1 MIENGNEVDTTIR
14 NDQQSG
20 VPSVEHR
27 PARAAATVLSV
38 AAAELGDPSPLPQL
52 TPLRALS
59 PTEVGDGVPEEMR
72 ARIEF
77 GRLTSPLPYRVQN
90 GYARRRVP
98 QEMPALELDNG
109 LVRAVVLPSLG
120 GRVWSLVDRVRDRE
134 LLFAN
139 PVLQYANFAL
149 TDAWVA
155 GGIEWNLG
163 STGHSTTT
171 SRRVHAGVVRRDD
184 GDVLRLW
191 EWERTRDL
199 VLQVDLSLPEGSD
212 RLFASTR
219 VINPDPEA
227 KPLYWWT
234 TIAVPETTGTRVL
247 TQADSAFRSDYAGR
261 LSRVGVPHPD
271 DETVDVSRPMASV
284 HAADYF
290 YDVVDRTGRFLV
302 SVEPDGRGFAQS
314 STDALTG
321 RKLFLWGHGAG
332 GSRWQEWLCGPDA
345 RYLEIQAGRC
355 PTQLEHD
362 VIAGRGQVCW
372 TEAFGGVDL
381 DPEAAAGNYADAA
394 EHARAAVHEA
404 VPPETLDDRHRRWLD
419 EVADAPVD
427 EVLAVGSGWGQAEL
441 LLREGDA
448 AVPGALPFPEVDDD
462 SAPARALLTGDV
474 DTFERTVERLPVPPV
489 SDRWRDRLGLSA
501 GEHWWIDYARGVQ
514 HHVRGETEQ
523 ARAGYNRSASAW
535 PNAGALRGLA
545 VLAAAAGDHHTAVAH
560 YSRARQLLPDSRPF
574 ATEHVQLLLDADRPG
589 EALAVIDALPD
600 VVRRH
605 GRTRLQ
611 EAQAHAAAG
620 SRERADALLAD
631 LVVEDLAEGETA
643 LGDLWRRLHP
653 NTELPA
659 HLDFRMHDA

>member
-1 MIENGNEVDTTIR
+1 MT
-14 NDQQSG
+14 
-20 VPSVEHR
+20 
-27 PARAAATVLSV
+27 AAA
-38 AAAELGDPSPLPQL
+38 LGDPSPLPQL
-52 TPLRALS
+52 TPLRALPS
-59 PTEVGDGVPEEMR
+59 TEVGEGVPEEMR

-77 GRLTSPLPYRVQN
+77 GRLACPLPYRVQN
-90 GYARRRVP
+90 GYQRRLVP
-98 QEMPALELDNG
+98 QEKPALELDNG
-109 LVRAVVLPSLG
+109 LVRAVVLPGLG

-139 PVLQYANFAL
+139 PVFQYANFAL

-163 STGHSTTT
+163 STGHATTT
-171 SRRVHAGVVRRDD
+171 SRLVHAGVVRRHD

-219 VINPDPEA
+219 VINPDPED

-247 TQADSAFRSDYAGR
+247 TQADSAFRSDYAGT

-271 DETVDVSRPMASV
+271 DDTVDVSRPMASG

-290 YDVVDRTGRFLV
+290 YDVVGRTGRFLV

-314 STDALTG
+314 STDALAG
-321 RKLFLWGHGAG
+321 RKLFVWGHGAG

-362 VIAGRGQVCW
+362 LIPGRSQLCW

-381 DPEAAAGNYADAA
+381 DPETTTGTYADAA
-394 EHARAAVHEA
+394 EHARRAVHEA
-404 VPPETLDDRHRRWLD
+404 VPPESLDDRHQRWLG

-427 EVLAVGSGWGQAEL
+427 AILAVGSGWGHAEI
-441 LLREGDA
+441 LLRDGDA
-448 AVPGALPFPEVDDD
+448 AVPGALRFPEVDDD
-462 SAPARALLTGDV
+462 SVPARALLEGDV

-489 SDRWRDRLGLSA
+489 SDRWRDRLGSSA
-501 GEHWWIDYARGVQ
+501 EHWWIHYARGVQ
-514 HHVRGETEQ
+514 HQVRGETEP
-523 ARAGYNRSASAW
+523 ARAAYARSVEVH
-535 PNAGALRGLA
+535 PNVGALRGLA
-545 VLAAAAGDHHTAVAH
+545 VLAAAAGDRDTAATH
-560 YSRARQLLPDSRPF
+560 YARARQLLPDCRPLV
-574 ATEHVQLLLDADRPG
+574 TEQLQLLLDAGRA
-589 EALAVIDALPD
+589 EACLAVIDALAD
-600 VVRRH
+600 DVRRH

-620 SRERADALLAD
+620 SRERADAVLAD
-631 LVVEDLAEGETA
+631 LVVEDLAEGETV
-643 LGDLWRRLHP
+643 LGDLWGRLHP
-653 NTELPA
+653 NTEIPA
-659 HLDFRMHDA
+659 HLDFRMHEA